1 MRSDMDKVITERP
14 RVGGRIK
21 SPKGENKK
29 KNWEK
34 NNEAE
39 SKSESIR
46 KKWKAS
52 HEEKQFSEKLGPL
65 YRYLL
70 SKVGCPWDEV
80 YSEICKGLSQDSV
93 VQSHVRDHVFDFVT
107 VDCYEE
113 NGYIYDAKHPSSP
126 MDGYG
131 KYHSLYVLN
140 GILCK
145 LPHRKRKS
153 WRKEPPKFHV
163 GTQVLKYRDIWY
175 EVELVAFED
184 PNSKVSLKDMFLGQV
199 SDRWKLHK
207 FYGAYLRCT
216 RKRQLNSKEIEKLT

>member
-1 MRSDMDKVITERP
+1 MKSDMAKVITERP
-14 RVGGRIK
+14 RIGGHNK
-21 SPKGENKK
+21 YPKGENKK

-46 KKWKAS
+46 KKWKVANAQ
-52 HEEKQFSEKLGPL
+52 KQFSEKLGPL

-70 SKVGCPWDEV
+70 SKVGCQWDEV

-113 NGYIYDAKHPSSP
+113 NGYIYDAKHPNSP
-126 MDGYG
+126 MDSYG

-140 GILCK
+140 GLLCK
-145 LPHRKRKS
+145 MPQRKRKR
-153 WRKEPPKFHV
+153 WRQPPPKFHV
-163 GTQVLKYRDIWY
+163 GVQALQYCDIWY
-175 EVELVAFED
+175 EVELVAFDANMEC
-184 PNSKVSLKDMFLGQV
+184 VLKDMFLGSMV
-199 SDRWKLHK
+199 DRFRLKD
-207 FYGAYLRCT
+207 FYGSYLRCT
-216 RKRQLNSKEIEKLT
+216 RKRQMNSKEIEKLT

>member
-1 MRSDMDKVITERP
+1 MKSDMAKVITERP

-21 SPKGENKK
+21 TPKGENKK

-46 KKWKAS
+46 KKWKVANA
-52 HEEKQFSEKLGPL
+52 EKQFSEKLGPL

-70 SKVGCPWDEV
+70 SKVGCQWDEV

-113 NGYIYDAKHPSSP
+113 NGYIYDAKHPNSP
-126 MDGYG
+126 MDSYG

-140 GILCK
+140 GLLYK
-145 LPHRKRKS
+145 MPQRKRNS
-153 WRKEPPKFHV
+153 WRQPPPKFHV
-163 GTQVLKYRDIWY
+163 GVQVLKYRDIWY
-175 EVELVAFED
+175 EVELVAFDD
-184 PNSKVSLKDMFLGQV
+184 PNAKASLKDMFLGQV
-199 SDRWKLHK
+199 IDRWKLHK

-216 RKRQLNSKEIEKLT
+216 RKRCLNGKEIEKLT